1 LPVILVLRARVVPVS
16 EESPGVD
23 LQRSSVLGRLR
34 EWSYGGFFVL
44 CAAITIL
51 TTIAIFLTLLGDTL
65 AFVGEY
71 PVMDFLTGLEWSPNP
86 IGGGQ
91 VFGLIP
97 LLFATLVV
105 TLTASLVALPIG
117 TLTAIYL
124 SEFASPRKRAILK
137 PMLEILAGVPTVVY
151 GYFALVYVTPALQ
164 ATLFPNMKTFN
175 ALSASLMVG
184 IMVIPMVSS
193 ISEDAM
199 NAVPDELREAGYGLG
214 ATKYEVSTSIVVPAS
229 LSGIAS
235 SYILAISR
243 AIGETMIVVVAMG
256 NNAKLPPVRD
266 GALGIPYIHPGDALL
281 EPGMTITVAMV
292 DIAGSD
298 LTGGTIP
305 YDAMFALGMV
315 LFVITLVMNVIS
327 DLIAQRYRE
336 VY

>member
-1 LPVILVLRARVVPVS
+1 VVPVS
-16 EESPGVD
+16 EESPEVD
-23 LQRSSVLGRLR
+23 LQRSSGLSRLR

-44 CAAITIL
+44 CAAVTIF

-71 PVMDFLTGLEWSPNP
+71 QVVDFLTGLEWSPNP

-175 ALSASLMVG
+175 ALSASLMIG